1 MILTITI
8 ARIVRTKSV
17 DMFATTDTLVEMFP
31 HTDGIL
37 DIFPHTGDIYNGV
50 SVHVEVVSLLQR
62 MSNTL
67 KKTITLD
74 VDMEDYHRIKS
85 EGR

>member
-1 MILTITI
+1 MDLFS
-8 ARIVRTKSV
+8 RS
-17 DMFATTDTLVEMFP
+17 P
-31 HTDGIL
+31 
-37 DIFPHTGDIYNGV
+37 DIHNGA
-50 SVHVEVVSLLQR
+50 SGHVEVVSLLQR

>member
-1 MILTITI
+1 MYEHFYPRFLTRQNSANAVFYSVSRIY
-8 ARIVRTKSV
+8 AR
-17 DMFATTDTLVEMFP
+17 F
-31 HTDGIL
+31 G
-37 DIFPHTGDIYNGV
+37 GV
-50 SVHVEVVSLLQR
+50 AVHVEVVSLLQR

>member
-1 MILTITI
+1 MQGGKKSKALKLR
-8 ARIVRTKSV
+8 ARMLMRTK
-17 DMFATTDTLVEMFP
+17 
-31 HTDGIL
+31 
-37 DIFPHTGDIYNGV
+37 V
-50 SVHVEVVSLLQR
+50 SMHVEVVSLLQR